1 MSDKRLDDK
10 SQDARSN
17 NVQPTNPTN
26 NTATNKKNKLQTD
39 PNKMQDVLLSAGV
52 DIKQEEAILNSTVYN
67 KQQQSLYQMNNN
79 NNGYNYNSNNN
90 LINNNMNNIII
101 PPHPPFLHPDQVLD
115 FMKKVTKEQFFQINN
130 SLNNI
135 TNNNNSNTNTTSRK
149 ELDDVIQLI
158 SSSCE
163 HYIRDI
169 ITQTIIISRHRRS
182 GVNWNNGQRSEIQTN
197 LRLIALQMK
206 KDEDK
211 RLKKRIT
218 LGLEKENLDS
228 NIDSQETLH
237 RASNVTATLR
247 AGTKKQ
253 YGWLKAASI
262 NKPINNT
269 NKSLGK
275 IANEIVARGEIGL
288 KFKDAREEPGIVMRD
303 LLFALENRHFQGVQT
318 ILSKGYSRIRD

>member
-1 MSDKRLDDK
+1 MSDKKIDDRT
-10 SQDARSN
+10 SDARGNSLQSGSN
-17 NVQPTNPTN
+17 DTT
-26 NTATNKKNKLQTD
+26 TTKKNKLQTD

-67 KQQQSLYQMNNN
+67 KQQQSSYQLNNSN
-79 NNGYNYNSNNN
+79 HNGYSHPLNNN
-90 LINNNMNNIII
+90 LNNNIIV

-115 FMKKVTKEQFFQINN
+115 FMKKVTKEQFFQINSN
-130 SLNNI
+130 LNYI
-135 TNNNNSNTNTTSRK
+135 SNSNINNTARK
-149 ELDDVIQLI
+149 DLDDVIHLI

-169 ITQTIIISRHRRS
+169 LTQTIIISRHRRS

-197 LRLIALQMK
+197 LRSIALQMK
-206 KDEDK
+206 KDEEK

-228 NIDSQETLH
+228 NVDSQETLH

-262 NKPINNT
+262 NKPISNS

-275 IANEIVARGEIGL
+275 IANEILARGEIGL
-288 KFKDAREEPGIVMRD
+288 KFKEAREEPGIVMRD
-303 LLFALENRHFQGVQT
+303 LLFALENRHYQGVQN